1 MHWTSAAPRARAA
14 VVAAGRAGPAD
25 PALTSP
31 PILLFPVTYRVNAA
45 GHMEVGGCDLVDL
58 AREHGTPLY
67 VYDEATVRQRSSEY
81 MAAMGPAGKVLYS
94 AKAFASPRFL
104 RAVAEEGLGL
114 DVVSAGELYLALRSG
129 FPRDRVHFLGNNKSR
144 EDLAAAFE
152 AGATIVIDG
161 DYEFE
166 LLKDVVPAGRRT
178 PVLLRLSPGVKP
190 DTHEHISTGQLDSKF
205 GFSIESGAA
214 RRAVETALAHP
225 RLELVGLHSHI
236 GSQIF
241 GLGAYEKAMG
251 IMLDF
256 LAELRSEFQYEPRQL
271 GAGGGLGIAYTQND
285 DPPTPRQF
293 VEVVL
298 GAMVAGCEK
307 RGLKVPQLVV
317 EPGRSIAGPA
327 GVALYTVGSIK
338 DIPGV
343 RRYVAVDGGMGDN
356 IRPKLYGARYE
367 AFLASA
373 PDRAPDRAAGGKV
386 TIAGKYCES
395 TDILITDIEMPA
407 LKAGDIIA
415 LPAAGAYCLAMASNY
430 NGMPR
435 PEVLML
441 REGTATVM
449 RRRETMDDLVAAEVF

>member
-1 MHWTSAAPRARAA
+1 
-14 VVAAGRAGPAD
+14 
-25 PALTSP
+25 
-31 PILLFPVTYRVNAA
+31 LLFPVTYRVNAA

-67 VYDEATVRQRSSEY
+67 VYDDATIRQRASEY
-81 MAAMGPAGKVLYS
+81 VAAMGSAGQVLYS
-94 AKAFASPRFL
+94 AKAFASPQFL
-104 RAVAEEGLGL
+104 RVVAEEGLGL
-114 DVVSAGELYLALRSG
+114 DVVSAGELHLALKSG
-129 FPRDRVHFLGNNKSR
+129 FPQDRIHFLGNNKSR
-144 EDLAAAFE
+144 QDLEAAYE

-161 DYEFE
+161 EYEFE
-166 LLKDVVPAGRRT
+166 LLREVVPEGKRT
-178 PVLLRLSPGVKP
+178 PVMLRLSPGVKP
-190 DTHEHISTGQLDSKF
+190 DTHDHISTGQLDSKF

-214 RRAVETALAHP
+214 RRAVEQALAHP
-225 RLELVGLHSHI
+225 RLELIGLHSHI

-241 GLGAYEKAMG
+241 GLSAYEHAMS
-251 IMLDF
+251 IMLD
-256 LAELRSEFQYEPRQL
+256 LLVELRDELSFEPRKL
-271 GAGGGLGIAYTQND
+271 GAGGGLGIAYTRDD
-285 DPPTPRQF
+285 DPPTPRDF
-293 VEVVL
+293 VRVVHHAL
-298 GAMVAGCEK
+298 VAGCAQ

-327 GVALYTVGSIK
+327 GMALYRVGSIK

-367 AFLASA
+367 AYLASA
-373 PDRAPDRAAGGKV
+373 PDRAPDGKV

-395 TDILITDIEMPA
+395 TDILITDIEMPP
-407 LKAGDIIA
+407 LQAGDIIA

-441 REGTATVM
+441 KDGQATIM
-449 RRRETMDDLVAAEVF
+449 RRRETLEDLVAAEVF

>member
-1 MHWTSAAPRARAA
+1 
-14 VVAAGRAGPAD
+14 
-25 PALTSP
+25 
-31 PILLFPVTYRVNAA
+31 
-45 GHMEVGGCDLVDL
+45 MEVGGCDLVEL

-81 MAAMGPAGKVLYS
+81 VAAMGSAGQVLYS
-94 AKAFASPRFL
+94 AKAFASPQFL
-104 RAVAEEGLGL
+104 RVVAEEGLGL
-114 DVVSAGELYLALRSG
+114 DVVSAGELDLALRSG

-144 EDLAAAFE
+144 QDIEAAYG

-161 DYEFE
+161 AHEFD
-166 LLKDVVPAGRRT
+166 LLGDIVPEGKRT
-178 PVLLRLSPGVKP
+178 PVMLRISPGVKP
-190 DTHEHISTGQLDSKF
+190 DTLDHISTGQLDSKF

-214 RRAVETALAHP
+214 RKAVEEALRHP
-225 RLELVGLHSHI
+225 RLDLVGLHSHI

-241 GLGAYEKAMG
+241 ALGAYEDAME
-251 IMLDF
+251 IMLD
-256 LAELRSEFQYEPRQL
+256 LLVQLRDEVKFEPRKL
-271 GAGGGLGIAYTQND
+271 GAGGGLGIAYTHQD
-285 DPPTPRQF
+285 DPPTPRHF
-293 VEVVL
+293 VETVRHAL
-298 GAMVAGCEK
+298 DSGCAA

-367 AFLASA
+367 AILASA
-373 PDRAPDRAAGGKV
+373 PDRAPEGKV

-395 TDILITDIEMPA
+395 TDILITDIEMPD
-407 LKAGDIIA
+407 LKPGDIICV
-415 LPAAGAYCLAMASNY
+415 PAAGAYCLAMASNY

-435 PEVLML
+435 PEVLMV
-441 REGTATVM
+441 RDGKARVM
-449 RRRETMDDLVAAEVF
+449 RRRETLDDLVAAEVF